1 MRKDKREKYERRRVK
16 SSYVSVVVSTTLV
29 LFILGLIGMLV
40 LSTDNLTRHIKENFA
55 VGITLKDGVKQQDL
69 DQFMR
74 AIQVASYA
82 KGTQYISR
90 EDALETLKAD
100 LGEDFVEF
108 VGDNPLSDRVDVF
121 FKAEYADRRHV
132 DSVATVLMKNDFVD
146 SVDYNRIML
155 DEINSNI
162 RTISLWL
169 GVFAVLFLVVS
180 ILLINNS
187 VRLTIYSKRFTI
199 KTMQLV
205 GATRKFIS
213 RPFVNRLIGSALI
226 SALIAL
232 ILLSGIVYYLYRWQP
247 EYRLVLDFRL
257 IGILYCGIVAISVL
271 ITMVSGRIAVRK
283 FLSMRT
289 EDMYY

>member
-121 FKAEYADRRHV
+121 FKAEYADSRHV

-169 GVFAVLFLVVS
+169 GAFAVLFLVVS